1 MKVHIKRLLP
11 PIGVL
16 RNIIVRT
23 NDGRKFK
30 LGHMQEMEVEVED
43 GGWVSFRL
51 DWYHRKVMLDQ
62 AEQGR
67 DVYVILYYAMRQGF
81 WGWIDSMGNMLR
93 ADVVDKAVYDN
104 GEKWL
109 LSQLPP
115 NKKYRPID
123 YVLVSLL
130 TLPFL
135 MFLVYALLHP
145 EMEGRDFTFFI
156 AFLCT
161 FGCLRLFA
169 ARNRIPE
176 KNFNGGVYTSLVVS
190 LLLLVY
196 TAYPLPWVAAISS
209 PMLAVLAILVY
220 QRLHKPSKAVSA

>member
-1 MKVHIKRLLP
+1 MKIHIKRLLP

-169 ARNRIPE
+169 SRNRIPE
-176 KNFNGGVYTSLVVS
+176 KNFNMAVITSFIVQ
-190 LLLLVY
+190 LLVL
-196 TAYPLPWVAAISS
+196 AYAMFPLPWLMPISFI
-209 PMLAVLAILVY
+209 MLFSLVLFLVS
-220 QRLHKPSKAVSA
+220 RNWKSL